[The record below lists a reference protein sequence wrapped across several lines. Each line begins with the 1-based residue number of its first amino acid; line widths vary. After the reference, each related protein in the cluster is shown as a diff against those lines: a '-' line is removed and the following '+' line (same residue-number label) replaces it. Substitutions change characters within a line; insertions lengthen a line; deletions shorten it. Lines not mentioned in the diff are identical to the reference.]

1 LAAWACGIVRPDSR
15 RTTTANADNVL
26 HMALR
31 GAGLLGSNPATA
43 DFSAAIEAPREL
55 AALIGAFL
63 AGLG

>member
-1 LAAWACGIVRPDSR
+1 
-15 RTTTANADNVL
+15 
-26 HMALR
+26 MALR